1 MRDTTEAQRCDIA
14 FLKPWSWDFPG
25 SPVVKASPSDTE
37 GESSIPGGGAKIP
50 ACLVANKSKHKTEA
64 IA

>member
-37 GESSIPGGGAKIP
+37 GESSIPGGLSLSLSLLCLTLLSLKI
-50 ACLVANKSKHKTEA
+50 N
-64 IA
+64 